1 MEKSLVRYS
10 KFLSLILRHD
20 PAAVSIELDNQ
31 GWAKVAAVLEA
42 SVSRGFPGDLA
53 TLRAVVETN
62 DKKRFGFNSDGSK
75 IRARQGHSIPVD
87 LGLRP
92 KSPPSFLYHG
102 TARRFLFSTMARGLQ
117 PRQRQYVHLSLDAQ
131 TASSVG
137 RRYGKPMVLIVDAK
151 RMHAEGYCFFLSE
164 NGVWLTQEVPA
175 EYLSQQSN
183 KDLE

>member
-20 PAAVSIELDNQ
+20 PAAAGIKLDDR
-31 GWAKVAAVLEA
+31 GWADVAALLKA
-42 SVSRGFPGDLA
+42 AASRGFPGDPA
-53 TLRAVVETN
+53 TLRKVVETN

-75 IRARQGHSIPVD
+75 IRARQGHSLSVD
-87 LGLRP
+87 LGLHP
-92 KSPPSFLYHG
+92 QSPPSFLYHG
-102 TARRFLFSTMARGLQ
+102 TAQRFLGSIMARGLQ

-131 TASSVG
+131 TATSVG
-137 RRYGKPMVLIVDAK
+137 RRYGKLVVLIVEAK
-151 RMHAEGYCFFLSE
+151 RMHAEGHCFFLSE

-183 KDLE
+183 KDME